1 MSGEMSCI
9 ILAGGKGTR
18 LGRNKVLE
26 TVGCKSLL
34 RRVVDELSFFDSN
47 IIIVSADEHSFFNH
61 ESLSGLRKVADIF
74 PGKAAL
80 GGLYTGLV
88 ASNSFYNLVVASDMP
103 FLNRKLL
110 RYMTQCAESFEA
122 VVPRLDDRAEPL
134 HAVHAKSCIPK
145 LERLL
150 MQGNL
155 SICNVLSMIRVR
167 YIEDREI
174 DKFDPKRLSFFN
186 INTEADLEKA
196 RELAGQKII
205 SWY

>member
-9 ILAGGKGTR
+9 ILAGGRGTR

-34 RRVVDELSFFDSN
+34 RRVVDGLNFFDSN
-47 IIIVSADEHSFFNH
+47 IIIVSANEHSFLNQK
-61 ESLSGLRKVADIF
+61 SQSGLREVVDIYS
-74 PGKAAL
+74 GKAAL

-110 RYMTQCAESFEA
+110 CHMTQCMESYEA
-122 VVPRLDDRAEPL
+122 VAPRINGRVEPL
-134 HAVHAKSCIPK
+134 HAVYAKSCTPK

-150 MQGNL
+150 MQGYL
-155 SICNVLSMIRVR
+155 SIRNVFSMIRVR
-167 YIEDREI
+167 YIDDQEI
-174 DKFDPKRLSFFN
+174 DMFDPQRLSFFN

-196 RELAGQKII
+196 RELAGQNMMAL
-205 SWY
+205 

>member
-26 TVGCKSLL
+26 TVGFKSLL
-34 RRVVDELSFFDSN
+34 QRVVDELSFFDGN
-47 IIIVSADEHSFFNH
+47 IIIVSSDAHSFFNQK
-61 ESLSGLRKVADIF
+61 SLSGLRKVADIF

-110 RYMTQCAESFEA
+110 RYMTQCAKSFEA
-122 VVPRLDDRAEPL
+122 VVPRLDDGVEPL
-134 HAVHAKSCIPK
+134 HAVYAKSCLPL

-155 SICNVLSMIRVR
+155 SICNFLSMIRVR
-167 YIEDREI
+167 YIEDQEI
-174 DKFDPKRLSFFN
+174 DKFDPQRLSFFN

-196 RELAGQKII
+196 RELAGQNIMA
-205 SWY
+205 WY